1 MANTTAADVGLRGK
15 AAAALGRLIAA
26 SRDGTLAEH
35 VVERRILRIENIRGA
50 TAQRGLMFG
59 AGAITDAIEFCCRQI
74 YARGLNG
81 KLGMSVALAGL
92 LLGAVLRRSANRV
105 LRSHAIG
112 VALDGA
118 REDRADRLLVLA
130 TTLDRLMLWSRPFW
144 NYDGQPIRYTGIA
157 YPPEHLVRS
166 APKVLYGWRRQTLP
180 PEVYHSQGAW
190 RIAVRVD
197 APFTVDGEMF
207 HPLAEQPVV
216 ITASDPPS
224 SSGCEFG
231 EPTASSARTD
241 RRRERRARGAIDR
254 RRGAS
259 RAAAPRPRRGG
270 GAVLRQ
276 LSANGDDVGSMVDL
290 YLLAD
295 SYEKVHRGPLMRLLN
310 RLLPPNVYYIETPFA
325 GRTVRAKY
333 ALLTLEQFERLV
345 DQQTLESI
353 SGRASRSRPSY
364 NGRASRQ
371 SGTGSRGRWRPRS

>member
-1 MANTTAADVGLRGK
+1 MPKIGLISNPLSQRNRRGLDEIGAAVGGMPDVIHITTDGREVLDEALLELGRQEVGVLLISGGDGTVQTVLTRLFETTSFERMPYLAILPRGMANTTAADVGLRGK
-15 AAAALGRLIAA
+15 AAAALGRLISAT
-26 SRDGTLAEH
+26 RDGTLAEH
-35 VVERRILRIENIRGA
+35 VVERRILRVENIRGSA
-50 TAQRGLMFG
+50 AQRGLMFG
-59 AGAITDAIEFCCRQI
+59 AGAITDAIEFCCRQV

-92 LLGAVLRRSANRV
+92 LLGAVLPRRANRV

-118 REDRADRLLVLA
+118 REDQVDWLLVLA

-216 ITASDPPS
+216 ITA
-224 SSGCEFG
+224 
-231 EPTASSARTD
+231 
-241 RRRERRARGAIDR
+241 
-254 RRGAS
+254 
-259 RAAAPRPRRGG
+259 
-270 GAVLRQ
+270 
-276 LSANGDDVGSMVDL
+276 
-290 YLLAD
+290 AD
-295 SYEKVHRGPLMRLLN
+295 NAKFIRL
-310 RLLPPNVYYIETPFA
+310 
-325 GRTVRAKY
+325 
-333 ALLTLEQFERLV
+333 
-345 DQQTLESI
+345 
-353 SGRASRSRPSY
+353 
-364 NGRASRQ
+364 
-371 SGTGSRGRWRPRS
+371 